1 MNTVSEPWFCPS
13 CGERFTSTP
22 PDHRLCDE
30 CLDQLES
37 LGYAPAPGAP
47 YGDLPPCSDCGGQM
61 VEVMPFPQSPARS
74 AAGSIE
80 SDSQKLNQDNPL
92 HHRDASTS
100 SLITSGRSFVMRIGA
115 LAIAQLLIAKH
126 NDVQQS
132 LSGRVPS
139 VGTLTWWGVGA
150 VWSADRW
157 MDVVWQGS
165 RRDQ

>member
-1 MNTVSEPWFCPS
+1 
-13 CGERFTSTP
+13 
-22 PDHRLCDE
+22 
-30 CLDQLES
+30 
-37 LGYAPAPGAP
+37 
-47 YGDLPPCSDCGGQM
+47 M
-61 VEVMPFPQSPARS
+61 VEVMPFPQPSARS

-132 LSGRVPS
+132 LRGRVPS

-150 VWSADRW
+150 VWSADRR